1 LIGSK
6 SVRRGRI
13 RERLRRLLVPAP
25 ATEALVAAAPA
36 VPVREI
42 FRRFW
47 PFARP
52 YRKWIAVGLVFVV
65 LVPVIDTATIWMFK
79 VVVDQVLVPR
89 DFGPFVWIALA
100 YLGLTMLSGLVSF
113 ADDYLASWVGERF
126 LLAMRT
132 RLFRHLQSLSLDF
145 FERRRLG
152 DVIARLTGDV
162 ASIESF
168 VLSGVTDALSYSLR
182 IVFFGAALF
191 YLQWD
196 LALAALLVA
205 PLFWLAARHFSRLIK
220 VASRE
225 KRRRSGSISAVAEES
240 LSNAALVQANNRQ
253 DYEVERFHREGLGS
267 YEATMASTRVKALYT
282 PLIDLIEL
290 LGAMLVIGLGTW
302 ELSRGNLSLG
312 GLLVFMTFLTQLYG
326 PVRGLGRLANSIY
339 SASASAERIIEFL
352 DLRPSVADRP
362 QSRSLA
368 RAKGAVSLRGVY
380 FAYPASSEM
389 ALRDVTL
396 SVEPGQTLALVGP
409 SGAGKST
416 IAKLLLR
423 FYDPAAGQVTLD
435 RIDVRDLEIASLRD
449 NIALL
454 LQETLVFDGTVRENI
469 AYGRPNAT
477 DEEIEWA
484 AIAADAHRFIL
495 GLPEGYET
503 PVGQKG
509 RLLSGGQRQRI
520 AIARAMIRNAPVL
533 ILDEPTAGIDA
544 AASRRIVEPLRRL
557 MGGRTTIVVSHN
569 LLTVRDADA
578 IAVLDRGHIVE
589 SGTHPELL
597 SLDGLYARLYRLHE
611 PQPEPSHSANGHGDP
626 EAVAAP

>member
-1 LIGSK
+1 M
-6 SVRRGRI
+6 
-13 RERLRRLLVPAP
+13 
-25 ATEALVAAAPA
+25 
-36 VPVREI
+36 PVREI

-47 PFARP
+47 PYARP
-52 YRKWIAVGLVFVV
+52 YRRWIAVGLLFVV
-65 LVPVIDTATIWMFK
+65 LAPALETATIWMFK
-79 VVVDQVLVPR
+79 LVIDDVLVPR

-100 YLGLTMLSGLVSF
+100 YLGLTLLTGAAAF
-113 ADDYLASWVGERF
+113 CDDLIATWVGERF
-126 LLAMRT
+126 LLSMRT
-132 RLFRHLQSLSLDF
+132 TLFRHVQNLSLDF

-152 DVIARLTGDV
+152 DVISRLTGDI

-182 IVFFGAALF
+182 ILFFGAALF

-196 LALAALLVA
+196 LALAALLVV

-253 DYEVERFHREGLGS
+253 EHEVERFHRQGLGS
-267 YEATMASTRVKALYT
+267 YDATMASTRVKALYT

-290 LGAMLVIGLGTW
+290 LGAMIVIGIGTW

-312 GLLVFMTFLTQLYG
+312 GLLVFMTFLTQLYS
-326 PVRGLGRLANSIY
+326 PVRGLGRLVNSIY

-352 DLRPSVADRP
+352 DLQPSVRERP
-362 QSRSLA
+362 GA
-368 RAKGAVSLRGVY
+368 RDIGRTAGAISMRDVG
-380 FAYPASSEM
+380 FAYPGAERA
-389 ALRDVTL
+389 ALDGISLDVGRG
-396 SVEPGQTLALVGP
+396 ETLALVGP

-423 FYDPAAGQVTLD
+423 FYDPSAGRVTLD
-435 RIDVRDLEIASLRD
+435 GSDIRNLTLGSLRE

-469 AYGRPNAT
+469 AYGRPDAT
-477 DEEIEWA
+477 DEQIA
-484 AIAADAHRFIL
+484 AAAVAADAHGFIVD
-495 GLPEGYET
+495 LPDGYDT
-503 PVGQKG
+503 VVGQKG

-520 AIARAMIRNAPVL
+520 AIARAMIRDAPVL
-533 ILDEPTAGIDA
+533 ILDEPTAGIDSEA
-544 AASRRIVEPLRRL
+544 AQRIVAPLRRL

-569 LLTVRDADA
+569 LLTVRDADS
-578 IAVLDRGHIVE
+578 IAVLDGGRIVE
-589 SGTHPELL
+589 RGTHDELVATG
-597 SLDGLYARLYRLHE
+597 GLYARLYDLHTPDRQWSE
-611 PQPEPSHSANGHGDP
+611 SANGHRDP
-626 EAVAAP
+626 EALALR

>member
-1 LIGSK
+1 LLI
-6 SVRRGRI
+6 
-13 RERLRRLLVPAP
+13 PDP
-25 ATEALVAAAPA
+25 DTEALVAAAPP

-47 PFARP
+47 PYARP
-52 YRKWIAVGLVFVV
+52 YRRWIAVGLLFVV
-65 LVPVIDTATIWMFK
+65 LTPLIETATIWMFK
-79 VVVDQVLVPR
+79 VVVDEVLVPH
-89 DFGPFVWIALA
+89 DFGPIIWIALA
-100 YLGLTMLSGLVSF
+100 YLGLTILAGLISF
-113 ADDYLASWVGERF
+113 ADDYLASWVGEGF
-126 LLAMRT
+126 LLTMRT
-132 RLFRHLQSLSLDF
+132 RLFSHLQSLSLDF

-152 DVIARLTGDV
+152 DVISRLTGDIS
-162 ASIESF
+162 SIESF

-182 IVFFGAALF
+182 ILFFGAALF

-196 LALAALLVA
+196 LALAALLVV
-205 PLFWLAARHFSRLIK
+205 PLFWLAALHFSRLIK
-220 VASRE
+220 IASRE

-253 DYEVERFHREGLGS
+253 SHEVERFHREGLGS

-312 GLLVFMTFLTQLYG
+312 GLLVFMTFLTQLYS
-326 PVRGLGRLANSIY
+326 PVRGLGRLVNSIY

-352 DLRPSVADRP
+352 DLEPSVGDSPSARP
-362 QSRSLA
+362 LRSA
-368 RAKGAVSLRGVY
+368 RGAVSLRDVG
-380 FAYPASSEM
+380 FRYPGTDHP
-389 ALRDVTL
+389 ALEEVSLT
-396 SVEPGQTLALVGP
+396 VPAGETLALVGR

-423 FYDPAAGQVTLD
+423 FYDPQQGQVRLD
-435 RIDVRDLEIASLRD
+435 GYDIRDLTLTSLRD

-454 LQETLVFDGTVRENI
+454 LQETLVFDGSVRENI
-469 AYGRPNAT
+469 AYGRPDAT
-477 DEEIEWA
+477 EDEIVWA
-484 AIAADAHRFIL
+484 AIAADAHEFIVE
-495 GLPEGYET
+495 LPDSYDT

-544 AASRRIVEPLRRL
+544 ASSNRIVEPLRRL
-557 MGGRTTIVVSHN
+557 IGGRTTIVVSHN

-578 IAVLDRGHIVE
+578 IAVLDKGRIVE
-589 SGTHPELL
+589 RGNHQELL
-597 SLDGLYARLYRLHE
+597 AADHLYAKLYRLHE
-611 PQPEPSHSANGHGDP
+611 PSRMLGVESNGHG
-626 EAVAAP
+626 AVGAAIAR

>member
-1 LIGSK
+1 LLI
-6 SVRRGRI
+6 
-13 RERLRRLLVPAP
+13 PDP
-25 ATEALVAAAPA
+25 DTEALVAAAPP

-47 PFARP
+47 PYARP
-52 YRKWIAVGLVFVV
+52 YRRWIAVGFLFVV
-65 LVPVIDTATIWMFK
+65 LTPLIETATIWMFK
-79 VVVDQVLVPR
+79 VVVDEVLVPH
-89 DFGPFVWIALA
+89 DFGPIIWIALA
-100 YLGLTMLSGLVSF
+100 YLGLTILAGLISF
-113 ADDYLASWVGERF
+113 ADDYLASWVGEGF
-126 LLAMRT
+126 LLTMRT
-132 RLFRHLQSLSLDF
+132 RLFSHLQSLSLDF

-152 DVIARLTGDV
+152 DVISRLTGDIS
-162 ASIESF
+162 SIESF

-182 IVFFGAALF
+182 ILFFGAALF

-196 LALAALLVA
+196 LALAALLVV
-205 PLFWLAARHFSRLIK
+205 PLFWLAALHFSRLIK
-220 VASRE
+220 IASRE

-253 DYEVERFHREGLGS
+253 SHEVERFHREGLGS

-312 GLLVFMTFLTQLYG
+312 GLLVFMTFLTQLYS
-326 PVRGLGRLANSIY
+326 PVRGLGRLVNSIY

-352 DLRPSVADRP
+352 DLEPSVGDSPSARP
-362 QSRSLA
+362 LRSA
-368 RAKGAVSLRGVY
+368 RGAVSLRDVG
-380 FAYPASSEM
+380 FRYPGTDHP
-389 ALRDVTL
+389 ALEEVSLT
-396 SVEPGQTLALVGP
+396 VPAGETLALVGR

-423 FYDPAAGQVTLD
+423 FYDPQQGQVRLD
-435 RIDVRDLEIASLRD
+435 GYDIRDLTLTSLRD

-454 LQETLVFDGTVRENI
+454 LQETLVFDGSVRENI
-469 AYGRPNAT
+469 AYGRPDAT
-477 DEEIEWA
+477 EDEIVWA
-484 AIAADAHRFIL
+484 AIAADAHEFIVE
-495 GLPEGYET
+495 LPDSYDT

-544 AASRRIVEPLRRL
+544 ASSNRIVEPLRRL
-557 MGGRTTIVVSHN
+557 IGGRTTIVVSHN

-578 IAVLDRGHIVE
+578 IAVLDKGRIVE
-589 SGTHPELL
+589 RGNHQELL
-597 SLDGLYARLYRLHE
+597 AADHLYAKLYRLHE
-611 PQPEPSHSANGHGDP
+611 PSRMLGVESNGHG
-626 EAVAAP
+626 AVGAAIAR